1 MTLDIVPLK
10 EGSKDSL
17 LYLEMLGRLLNRHD
31 KLIRVGSFFMVG
43 RVGGELGR
51 DFL

>member
-17 LYLEMLGRLLNRHD
+17 LYLETLGRKINRHD
-31 KLIRVGSFFMVG
+31 KLIRVGSFFVVVG
-43 RVGGELGR
+43 RVGGELGS
-51 DFL
+51 